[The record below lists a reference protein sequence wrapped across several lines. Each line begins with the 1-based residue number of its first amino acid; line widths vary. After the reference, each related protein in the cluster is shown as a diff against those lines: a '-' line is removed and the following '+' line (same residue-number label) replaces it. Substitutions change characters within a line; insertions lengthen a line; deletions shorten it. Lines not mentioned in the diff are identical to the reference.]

1 MITVSSYPIAVAM
14 CVITMICW
22 GSWGNTQKL
31 ASKSWKFQLFYW
43 DYTIGIL
50 LFSLLLAFTAGS
62 FGEGG
67 RSFVDDLSQADSQW
81 LLSALIGGAVFN
93 LSNILLVIAIDIAGL
108 AVAFPVG
115 IGLALVLG
123 VITTYAARPR
133 RRPHNARRGSCVHL
147 RGDCPRRSRI
157 PQARRGRFYRKGHF
171 RVGVGGRA
179 DGLLLQLRGG
189 VDGKID
195 MSTGV
200 AVLESGR
207 LSPYTAM
214 VVFAL
219 GIFVS
224 NFVFNTLAM
233 KFPVGGGKSVSYAQY
248 FTDGNAKLHLV
259 GILGGSI
266 WCLGTSF
273 SFISANAAGA
283 ALAYGLGQGATMVSA
298 LWGVFVWREFR
309 GAPKGTNKLLAL
321 MFACFVV
328 GAFDSRVLESGIEKR
343 SRFRKTFA

>member
-123 VITTYAARPR
+123 VITTYAARPE
-133 RRPHNARRGSCVHL
+133 
-147 RGDCPRRSRI
+147 GDPI
-157 PQARRGRFYRKGHF
+157 MLGA
-171 RVGVGGRA
+171 
-179 DGLLLQLRGG
+179 
-189 VDGKID
+189 
-195 MSTGV
+195 GV
-200 AVLESGR
+200 AFICAAIVLDALAFRR
-207 LSPYTAM
+207 LGAGGSTAQ
-214 VVFAL
+214 

-224 NFVFNTLAM
+224 
-233 KFPVGGGKSVSYAQY
+233 
-248 FTDGNAKLHLV
+248 
-259 GILGGSI
+259 
-266 WCLGTSF
+266 
-273 SFISANAAGA
+273 
-283 ALAYGLGQGATMVSA
+283 ALA
-298 LWGVFVWREFR
+298 GVLMGFFYSFVAE
-309 GAPKGTNKLLAL
+309 
-321 MFACFVV
+321 
-328 GAFDSRVLESGIEKR
+328 
-343 SRFRKTFA
+343 